1 MDQCKEKR
9 DAVEVN
15 AAVVDVDDVSS
26 PKAKEKESVDLE
38 AESLLAMAVIRKQ
51 LNGIHID
58 SNHHNWSPQ
67 TPNIGVFDPFAP
79 ASEDMV
85 RAPQS
90 RKYHE
95 EMRNNITRKLL
106 FSSANQHQDES
117 VSE

>member
-51 LNGIHID
+51 LNGI
-58 SNHHNWSPQ
+58 P
-67 TPNIGVFDPFAP
+67 IGALKHLTSVFLTLLLLLLRTWCEHPSL
-79 ASEDMV
+79 AS
-85 RAPQS
+85 
-90 RKYHE
+90 
-95 EMRNNITRKLL
+95 ITKK
-106 FSSANQHQDES
+106 
-117 VSE
+117 

>member
-9 DAVEVN
+9 DAVEVSV
-15 AAVVDVDDVSS
+15 ALDDVSS
-26 PKAKEKESVDLE
+26 PKEKEKESEDLE

-58 SNHHNWSPQ
+58 SNNQNWNPQ
-67 TPNIGVFDPFAP
+67 TPNLGIFDPFAP

-85 RAPQS
+85 RAPRS

-95 EMRNNITRKLL
+95 EVRNGITRKLL
-106 FSSANQHQDES
+106 FRSATQHQDES

>member
-15 AAVVDVDDVSS
+15 AVVDDVSS
-26 PKAKEKESVDLE
+26 PKAKEKVNEDLE
-38 AESLLAMAVIRKQ
+38 AESLLAMAVIKNQ

-58 SNHHNWSPQ
+58 SKNHNWSPQ

-85 RAPQS
+85 RAPRS

-95 EMRNNITRKLL
+95 EMRNGITRKLL
-106 FSSANQHQDES
+106 FCSATQHQDES

>member
-9 DAVEVN
+9 EAVEVN
-15 AAVVDVDDVSS
+15 AAVDDVSS
-26 PKAKEKESVDLE
+26 PKAKEKESGDLE

-58 SNHHNWSPQ
+58 SNKHNWDPQ
-67 TPNIGVFDPFAP
+67 TPNLGIFDPFAP

-85 RAPQS
+85 RAPRS
-90 RKYHE
+90 RKYHDE

-106 FSSANQHQDES
+106 FSSATQQQDES
-117 VSE
+117 ASE